1 MKKECPIC
9 HKLTEE
15 RGMIWLKGL
24 NRCRE
29 CVAQTDEE
37 AYIKVALA
45 EIDNFI
51 NEAVKPLDMKAR
63 ERVFKVLIERVK
75 EKANETV

>member
-1 MKKECPIC
+1 M
-9 HKLTEE
+9 
-15 RGMIWLKGL
+15 KGL

-75 EKANETV
+75 EKANETLFQYSEGR